1 MVVVVVK
8 LVVVMVGEECGAGQ
22 HEDERAETRAG
33 ARAGAERCGGGRD
46 LCQLR
51 ALSMSKTCLAGREH
65 ILSTASGRASS
76 QHGEH
81 LWLLMLIHPVACG
94 HPCGRGNSATSDA

>member
-33 ARAGAERCGGGRD
+33 ARAGAERCGGGARS
-46 LCQLR
+46 L
-51 ALSMSKTCLAGREH
+51 
-65 ILSTASGRASS
+65 
-76 QHGEH
+76 
-81 LWLLMLIHPVACG
+81 PVACSIDVKDMSG
-94 HPCGRGNSATSDA
+94 WARTHSEHGVGPRKQPTW